1 LAPREQNMDL
11 HSSNPGQF
19 IAHDG
24 TAIGTSEPLIKAALV
39 YLYDSSPNS
48 MTAGEIIAG
57 AFKKLGLNP
66 PLAAEEIAKVT
77 AQIGQTLITAY
88 TSLPVGSLELTTR
101 PINKSC
107 LVSSKPRAF
116 KLAQIQAVSMGAAT
130 NPRHQMI
137 RLGDFEKHILPM
149 LDGKTDVSEIISAF
163 KDMVNTNKI
172 IVKDG
177 GMQADATRVGEIIQL
192 QVENALKTL
201 TKSGM
206 LVA

>member
-1 LAPREQNMDL
+1 M
-11 HSSNPGQF
+11 
-19 IAHDG
+19 
-24 TAIGTSEPLIKAALV
+24 KAVLV
-39 YLYDSSPNS
+39 YLYESSPNS

-57 AFKKLGLNP
+57 ACKKLGLNP

-116 KLAQIQAVSMGAAT
+116 KLAQIQAVTMGAVT

-137 RLGDFEKHILPM
+137 KLGDFEKYILPM
-149 LDGKTDVSEIISAF
+149 LDGKTDVSEIISNF

-172 IVKDG
+172 SMKENGV
-177 GMQADATRVGEIIQL
+177 QLDASRVGIIITQ
-192 QVENALKTL
+192 QVENTL
-201 TKSGM
+201 RAFAKSGM